1 MPISFGLLLLTSL
14 LTLTSFLDAGSPGE
28 DAANFITAVPSMVN
42 EFVSPSAKL
51 VKNAP
56 TRRVVTTLIFPASM
70 LFVRV
75 MGFASESEIALYTS
89 VLE

>member
-1 MPISFGLLLLTSL
+1 MQQKKQEASVKIIKQ
-14 LTLTSFLDAGSPGE
+14 
-28 DAANFITAVPSMVN
+28 ANFITAVPSMVN
-42 EFVSPSAKL
+42 KFVSPSAKL

-75 MGFASESEIALYTS
+75 MGFASESGEIALYAS